1 MNKNRILAYLK
12 KSVLVMLAAI
22 CICAQSGYAATNPPC
37 GQEHKNGCPSGM
49 KCYSTSSYGVY
60 GTGGAMSM
68 LITRYD
74 CLKPDEARGW
84 TEAPEGSQGK
94 SESLTVNNAI
104 EIVTDEKGQT
114 SIGAN
119 ASNSSC
125 NIKGMQQKYQSSCY
139 ACIVVKTLLEKFLN
153 ASTKVYDLCRDAGVQ
168 VLLIGAMIWV
178 AFFVLKQVSSLTNVE
193 PASMVGTLL
202 TQFFKIMFAYVVI
215 VSGADTFI
223 IYVVNPL
230 LTAGADFGIGILQGA
245 EKTLD
250 STLSAEYTYS
260 GVSMVSA
267 DMLNK
272 ILGFI
277 EGVDRTVST
286 NLVIGHALTCHATHA
301 GAWVDATSKGIPIII
316 PNIWIFICGVLI
328 WFAGFMM
335 TLAIC
340 YYLLDIAFKLGL
352 AIMIFPVVMGLWPY
366 SITSGKLGLCIA
378 TILRSAAIFAF
389 LAITTSYAMSLIS
402 VSLRDIPE
410 LYDRIEKGDSTWIS
424 DTFDITGS
432 YFIILLFAY
441 LYSIKLIGVTI
452 SDYVDQFFS
461 GGLVAKA
468 TPMHSEMTRMTD
480 IAKKATLGVAAF
492 GKDAVAHQ
500 GGKALG
506 GLAGVTIGKAAK
518 FVKRYANGE
527 DDESKKSNNAAS
539 QAGRATQ
546 AAGDATQAAGRAAQG
561 AGKAASATGR
571 GVSGGGRGIMR
582 AGMAL
587 SGSGIGAIIGVPL
600 VIAGAAVSVA
610 GKATEYSG
618 KAMQYSGK
626 ALQKSGKAMKRIG
639 NSLERAGQAT
649 ERFGNRLDR
658 GRKKQD
664 DSNDNDNN
672 NGQG

>member
-1 MNKNRILAYLK
+1 MSKIRILAGLK
-12 KSVLVMLAAI
+12 KALLTVLAAM
-22 CICAQSGYAATNPPC
+22 CIWAQSGHAADNLPC
-37 GQEHKNGCPSGM
+37 GEEYKNGCPEGM
-49 KCYSTSSYGVY
+49 QCYSRSTMASYG
-60 GTGGAMSM
+60 TAASM
-68 LITRYD
+68 NMTYTFYE
-74 CLKPDEARGW
+74 CLKPEEAKGW
-84 TEAPEGSQGK
+84 TLAPKGSQGV
-94 SESLTVNNAI
+94 SESLQFSTGGS
-104 EIVTDEKGQT
+104 EHTIVTDEDGT
-114 SIGAN
+114 TYN
-119 ASNSSC
+119 ASIPSNRSC
-125 NIKGMQQKYQSSCY
+125 DVKGMQQKYQSSCY

-153 ASTKVYDLCRDAGVQ
+153 ASTKVYDLCREAGVQ

-178 AFFVLKQVSSLTNVE
+178 AFFVLKQVASLTNIE

-230 LTAGADFGIGILQGA
+230 LSAGADFGIGILQSA

-250 STLSAEYTYS
+250 TTLSAEYTYS

-267 DMLNK
+267 DILNR
-272 ILGFI
+272 IIGFI

-301 GAWVDATSKGIPIII
+301 GAWVDATAKGIPIII

-335 TLAIC
+335 TLSIC
-340 YYLLDIAFKLGL
+340 YYLLDITFKLGL
-352 AIMIFPVVMGLWPY
+352 AIMIFPVVMGLWPF

-410 LYDRIEKGDSTWIS
+410 LYDRIEMGDSTWIS

-432 YFIILLFAY
+432 YFIIILFVY

-461 GGLVAKA
+461 GGLAAKA

-480 IAKKATLGVAAF
+480 IAKKATMGVAAY
-492 GKDAVAHQ
+492 GKDVVAHQ

-518 FVKRYANGE
+518 FVKKYANEE
-527 DDESKKSNNAAS
+527 DAGSKKSNNAAS
-539 QAGRATQ
+539 NAGRTVS
-546 AAGDATQAAGRAAQG
+546 AAGNATHGAGRAA
-561 AGKAASATGR
+561 SAVGR
-571 GVSGGGRGIMR
+571 GVGIGGRSMMR
-582 AGMAL
+582 AGMSL
-587 SGSGIGAIIGVPL
+587 SSSGIGAIIGVPL
-600 VIAGAAVSVA
+600 LVAGAAVSAA
-610 GKATEYSG
+610 GRATELG
-618 KAMQYSGK
+618 GRAMQYSGR
-626 ALQKSGKAMKRIG
+626 ALQKSGKAMKKIG
-639 NSLERAGQAT
+639 ERLERAGQAT
-649 ERFGNRLDR
+649 ERFGTRLDR

-664 DSNDNDNN
+664 DNDENN
-672 NGQG
+672 EQG

>member
-1 MNKNRILAYLK
+1 MNKSRILTYLK

-49 KCYSTSSYGVY
+49 KCYSKSIISSYGTANGMQTILTQY
-60 GTGGAMSM
+60 
-68 LITRYD
+68 R
-74 CLKPDEARGW
+74 CLNPDKARGW
-84 TEAPEGSQGK
+84 TEAPEGSQGV
-94 SESLTVNNAI
+94 SESFEVNTGLYSNK
-104 EIVTDEKGQT
+104 IVTDENGQT
-114 SIGAN
+114 YN
-119 ASNSSC
+119 ASVTSNRSC
-125 NIKGMQQKYQSSCY
+125 NVKEMQQKYQSSCY

-546 AAGDATQAAGRAAQG
+546 AAGDATQAAGRAA
-561 AGKAASATGR
+561 SATGR

-600 VIAGAAVSVA
+600 MIVGAAVSLA

-664 DSNDNDNN
+664 DNNDNDNN